1 MEEAKENLKLLENEL
16 DDNKFFGGDNIGLL
30 DVVCNF
36 IAFWLLV
43 IQEVVEVK
51 LLTEG
56 EFPKLSRWGHGFV
69 NHPIVKENLPSRD
82 KLAEFFRGRLE
93 SSNATSK

>member
-16 DDNKFFGGDNIGLL
+16 NDNKFFGGDNIGLL

-56 EFPKLSRWGHGFV
+56 EFPKLSQWGHGFV
-69 NHPIVKENLPSRD
+69 NHPIVKENLPPRD
-82 KLAEFFRGRLE
+82 KLAAFFRGRLE
-93 SSNATSK
+93 SSNAASK